1 MLKENKALLSPKA
14 LENKILEEY
23 PSLSK
28 RLREVAHYLL
38 DNQSD
43 IAVKTAAAIAE
54 DAQVPASALIRFAQ
68 QFGFS
73 GFSDIQELYKTQL
86 LSTTNTENMAAAPG
100 SCKYTL
106 ESITNAH
113 SHNMQQ
119 LIEGITEDT
128 LQQAITQI
136 SKANTVYVSGEGHAL
151 PVASYLSL
159 LLQQKGQFAHV
170 LNQAT
175 DLWEQQ
181 LKLITPDD
189 VLIAFD
195 YDTTHHLRN
204 IHFCKAPIILIS
216 DSKLSVN
223 TKDADVVLTVQE
235 AKIDNT
241 YSLAASMGLAQ
252 TLALLLKQKNS
263 KN

>member
-1 MLKENKALLSPKA
+1 MLTENNELLSPKA

-28 RLREVAHYLL
+28 RLRQVAHYLL

-43 IAVKTAAAIAE
+43 IGVKTAAAIAE
-54 DAQVPASALIRFAQ
+54 DAQVQPSALIRFAQ
-68 QFGFS
+68 RFGFS

-86 LSTTNTENMAAAPG
+86 LSNINTQNMTTTPG
-100 SCKYTL
+100 SCKHTL
-106 ESITNAH
+106 ENITNAY

-119 LIEGITEDT
+119 LMQGVTEET
-128 LQQAITQI
+128 LQQAIMLI
-136 SKANTVYVSGEGHAL
+136 SKANTVYVSGEGHAS
-151 PVASYLSL
+151 PIASYLSL
-159 LLQQKGQFAHV
+159 QLQQNGNFAHV

-189 VLIAFD
+189 ALIAFD

-216 DSKLSVN
+216 DSKLSAN

-235 AKIDNT
+235 TKIDNT
-241 YSLAASMGLAQ
+241 YSLAASMSLAQ
-252 TLALLLKQKNS
+252 TLTLLLNQNNS
-263 KN
+263 KK